1 MKILKYLL
9 LLVLILVIGG
19 AIYLATLDGNYKVER
34 TKVIKA
40 PIELV
45 YQKVND
51 FKTWQRWS
59 PWLYKDP
66 TTQLVYGDISAG
78 MGASYSWE
86 SDHKDVGAGSMET
99 LAAVENTSISQSL
112 NIVKPWEQASDV
124 SWSFKAVDGGT
135 EVTWGM
141 TGEMSLFLRMM
152 AAKMD
157 SYVGPDYEK
166 GLEKLDSVIQSDMQQ
181 YSIDI
186 QGETTHGGG
195 YYLYNTTAC
204 KIDEWPEKMAEM
216 MPKVGA
222 YVSEN
227 KITMAGPAF
236 ALYHKYDEENNAVI
250 FSCAVPVTDRVITE
264 ANSGI
269 QTGLLRPFKA
279 IKTTLKG
286 DYKNLYEAWTKT
298 DAYITE
304 NKLTKNGGLPGL
316 EIYANDPMKYPNPAD
331 WITEIYIPIN

>member
-34 TKVIKA
+34 TKTIDA

-51 FKTWQRWS
+51 FKTWPSWS

-66 TTQLVYGDISAG
+66 TTKLSYEDITSG
-78 MGASYSWE
+78 PGAAYSWE
-86 SDHKDVGAGSMET
+86 SDHKDVGAGTMET
-99 LAAVENTSISQSL
+99 TEAVQNSSL
-112 NIVKPWEQASDV
+112 TQKITFSKPWEQS
-124 SWSFKAVDGGT
+124 STIYWSFKPTEGGT

-141 TGEMSLFLRMM
+141 QGEMPFM
-152 AAKMD
+152 ARYMASKMD

-166 GLEKLDSVIQSDMQQ
+166 GLAKLDSVLQSDMQKF
-181 YSIDI
+181 SIDI

-204 KIDEWPEKMAEM
+204 KIDEWPDKMAEM

-222 YVSEN
+222 YVMEN

-236 ALYHKYDEENNAVI
+236 ALYHKYDEENNAII
-250 FSCAVPVTDRVITE
+250 FSCAVPVTDRVITDGS
-264 ANSGI
+264 SGI
-269 QTGLLRPFKA
+269 QTGLLKPFKA
-279 IKTTLKG
+279 IKTTLTG

-298 DAYITE
+298 DAYITA
-304 NKLTKNGGLPGL
+304 NKLTKNLGLPGI
-316 EIYANDPMKYPNPAD
+316 EIYANDPMEFPNPAD